1 MALPSA
7 YNQISIN
14 TIYNHIG
21 VASNYGYEGGYA
33 LRALSLHGR
42 YTLNDSIFNQEDR
55 LSDFYSKDFFNTSTY
70 RLRGGIRTSVYS
82 ADIDPVD
89 ICNDNFLLNSTY
101 YTALSEELNF
111 QAGNSFTVF
120 SDATLQRIVAN
131 QAYKDLLGRVW
142 WINGSGIAQ
151 LVIGDCSK
159 FAEECDSPYN
169 YYWTAID
176 CGTGEFVG
184 VVHTNCFLR
193 EGRIYQLDT
202 RRLMPIEFS
211 GYQTIMI
218 ASARECSPG
227 NNYAVISDCGSK
239 ICQLTEGP
247 KK

>member
-21 VASNYGYEGGYA
+21 AASNYGYEGGYA

-111 QAGNSFTVF
+111 QVGNSFTVF

-131 QAYKDLLGRVW
+131 QAYKDFLGRVW

-159 FAEECDSPYN
+159 FAEVCESPYN
-169 YYWTAID
+169 YYWTATD
-176 CGTGEFVG
+176 CESGEYIG
-184 VVHTNCFLR
+184 VVHTNCILTS
-193 EGRIYQLDT
+193 GRHYAVDQGS
-202 RRLMPIEFS
+202 LMPMEFAGYVTVRIGLPIECES
-211 GYQTIMI
+211 
-218 ASARECSPG
+218 G
-227 NNYAVISDCGSK
+227 NNYAVIAECRAAK
-239 ICQLTEGP
+239 
-247 KK
+247 